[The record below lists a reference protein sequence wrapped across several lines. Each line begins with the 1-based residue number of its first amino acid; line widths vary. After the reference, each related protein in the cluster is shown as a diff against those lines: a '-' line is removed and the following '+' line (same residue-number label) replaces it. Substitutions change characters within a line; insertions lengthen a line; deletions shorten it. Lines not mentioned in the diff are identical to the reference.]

1 MTLSL
6 VIIIPVVSV
15 ILICVYVYFFK
26 GNTKNVLQRYGTM
39 PTHPKFQRV
48 VVTVDGCD
56 GDLDKTINS
65 VLSQDIRV
73 SEIASDKKTC
83 NVSNM
88 CESVLNRYSDPYN
101 KGVIKSTFE
110 RELDADTVVV
120 FIKRGYSFPSSNTLR
135 NLLDQWSKETPVKTT
150 NVSVMNAAQC
160 NV

>member
-120 FIKRGYSFPSSNTLR
+120 FIKRGYAFPSTNTLR
-135 NLLDQWSKETPVKTT
+135 NLLDQWAKETPVKTPD
-150 NVSVMNAAQC
+150 VSVMNAAQC
-160 NV
+160 N

>member
-1 MTLSL
+1 
-6 VIIIPVVSV
+6 
-15 ILICVYVYFFK
+15 
-26 GNTKNVLQRYGTM
+26 M

-120 FIKRGYSFPSSNTLR
+120 FIKRGYAFPSTNTLR
-135 NLLDQWSKETPVKTT
+135 NLLDQWSKETPVKTPD
-150 NVSVMNAAQC
+150 VSVMNAAQC
-160 NV
+160 N

>member
-1 MTLSL
+1 MKPLFFVL
-6 VIIIPVVSV
+6 V
-15 ILICVYVYFFK
+15 ILILISIVSAAYLYFPK
-26 GNTKNVLQRYGTM
+26 RKENLLQKYGTV

-65 VLSQDIRV
+65 VLSQNMRV
-73 SEIASDKKTC
+73 SEIATDKNTC

-120 FIKRGYSFPSSNTLR
+120 FIKRGYSFPSASGLR
-135 NLLDQWSKETPVKTT
+135 KLLDQWSVETPVKTDE
-150 NVSVMNAAQC
+150 VSVMNAAQC
-160 NV
+160 

>member
-1 MTLSL
+1 MKLSL
-6 VIIIPVVSV
+6 VIILVIIILLLIPA
-15 ILICVYVYFFK
+15 YFLK
-26 GNTKNVLQRYGTM
+26 GNTTNVLQKYGTI
-39 PTHPKFQRV
+39 PSHPKLQRV

-65 VLSQDIRV
+65 VLSQDVRV

-101 KGVIKSTFE
+101 KGMIKSTFE

-120 FIKRGYSFPSSNTLR
+120 FIKRGYAFPSNNTLR

-150 NVSVMNAAQC
+150 DVSVMNAAQC
-160 NV
+160 T